1 MGRKLRLT
9 ESELYKVIKRIV
21 EQTEDEY
28 YRISPE
34 DYLDM
39 MQYASYNGNVF
50 RKMKKYGGK
59 PLYITG
65 DLDLSGL
72 PVKDIGPIG
81 YVDGRFDISRTK
93 VSDIGN
99 LKSKSHIWDSGSP
112 RERIREKQELL
123 GKQAEMD
130 SKREDDEWNFQNHD
144 EEGLKAMALLEYLE
158 GQGKVKVLDNDE
170 KEELKEL
177 TQQLE
182 ELNADYDDEDR
193 DGDPDE
199 NVEILN
205 KIEEVQERI
214 DDLTGD
220 VGDIY
225 DMYPTNYTHY
235 GLTQFE
241 VLVDGFKGEE
251 YTVGTEEE
259 MDAAA
264 LQYSKNYIDDV
275 GADGFNESF
284 IEDYL
289 DVDAIVNMAEEDYDY
304 QIRDYPDS
312 YFNDSDFELTY
323 EQEQR
328 IEQLESQIEDLEIE
342 RNELDTDREDYDELY
357 YDFENQIEALQEELD
372 SIEVETEPTDDM
384 IENKVAELVRDVRRD
399 PLDYLKNY
407 GLPIKEYIDKDALAQ
422 GLVDSDG
429 WGVMNGYDG
438 TYDSI
443 DIGGE
448 SYYVMRVN

>member
-1 MGRKLRLT
+1 
-9 ESELYKVIKRIV
+9 
-21 EQTEDEY
+21 
-28 YRISPE
+28 
-34 DYLDM
+34 
-39 MQYASYNGNVF
+39 
-50 RKMKKYGGK
+50 
-59 PLYITG
+59 
-65 DLDLSGL
+65 
-72 PVKDIGPIG
+72 
-81 YVDGRFDISRTK
+81 
-93 VSDIGN
+93 
-99 LKSKSHIWDSGSP
+99 
-112 RERIREKQELL
+112 
-123 GKQAEMD
+123 MD

-259 MDAAA
+259 MDRAA
-264 LQYSKNYIDDV
+264 LEYSKNYIDDV
-275 GADGFNESF
+275 GADGFSKSF

-289 DVDAIVNMAEEDYDY
+289 DEDAIVDFAREDYEY
-304 QIRDYPDS
+304 QVRDSPES
-312 YFNDSDFELTY
+312 YFNDDDFELTS
-323 EQEQR
+323 EQEER
-328 IEQLESQIEDLEIE
+328 IEQIESQIEDLEQQKL
-342 RNELDTDREDYDELY
+342 ELDSDDENY
-357 YDFENQIEALQEELD
+357 YDYEEDLDNQIESLQEELD
-372 SIEVETEPTDDM
+372 NIEVDTDPTEDM
-384 IENKVAELVRDVRRD
+384 IDNKVEELVRWVKRD
-399 PLDYLKNY
+399 PMQYLNDY
-407 GLPIKEYIDKDALAQ
+407 GMDVKEYIDEEALAQ

-429 WGVMNGYDG
+429 WGIMNSYDG

>member
-9 ESELYKVIKRIV
+9 ESELYKVIKKIG

-99 LKSKSHIWDSGSP
+99 LRSKSHIWDSGSP

-158 GQGKVKVLDNDE
+158 GQGKVKVLDNEE
-170 KEELKEL
+170 KEELKTL
-177 TQQLE
+177 TQRLE

-264 LQYSKNYIDDV
+264 LEYSKNYIDDV
-275 GADGFNESF
+275 GADGFSKSF

-289 DVDAIVNMAEEDYDY
+289 DEDAIVEFAREDYEY
-304 QIRDYPDS
+304 QVRDSPES
-312 YFNDSDFELTY
+312 YFNDDDFELTS

-328 IEQLESQIEDLEIE
+328 IEQIESQIEDLEQQKL
-342 RNELDTDREDYDELY
+342 ELDSDDENY
-357 YDFENQIEALQEELD
+357 YDYEEDLDNQIEALQEELD
-372 SIEVETEPTDDM
+372 NIEVDTDPTEDM
-384 IENKVAELVRDVRRD
+384 IDNKVDELVRWVKRD
-399 PLDYLKNY
+399 PMQYLNDY
-407 GLPIKEYIDKDALAQ
+407 GMDVKEYIDGDALAQ

-429 WGVMNGYDG
+429 WGIMNSYDG

>member
-9 ESELYKVIKRIV
+9 ESELYKVIKKIV

-65 DLDLSGL
+65 DLNLSGL

-81 YVDGRFDISRTK
+81 YVDGTLYIRDTNIS
-93 VSDIGN
+93 DLGN
-99 LKSKSHIWDSGSP
+99 LQVKNYISDSGTP
-112 RERIREKQELL
+112 RERIRDKQELDTKL
-123 GKQAEMD
+123 AQQESLRD
-130 SKREDDEWNFQNHD
+130 SDEWALEQGD
-144 EEGLKAMALLEYLE
+144 ETGEKAHALFDNLVNNGEIEPLSEEDIEKLTILRRKLQDLEQEYEGLD
-158 GQGKVKVLDNDE
+158 DNDE
-170 KEELKEL
+170 RAYELQETIDETQTEIEEL
-177 TQQLE
+177 E
-182 ELNADYDDEDR
+182 ES
-193 DGDPDE
+193 
-199 NVEILN
+199 NV
-205 KIEEVQERI
+205 
-214 DDLTGD
+214 D
-220 VGDIY
+220 VY
-225 DMYPTNYTHY
+225 MMYPHPRYTHY

-241 VLVDGFKGEE
+241 ILLPGFKNNE
-251 YTVGTEEE
+251 YSVGTEEE
-259 MDAAA
+259 MDEAA
-264 LQYSKNYIDDV
+264 LQYAKNYIDDV

-289 DVDAIVNMAEEDYDY
+289 DVDAIVSMAEDDYEY
-304 QIRDYPDS
+304 QVRDYPDS
-312 YFNDSDFELTY
+312 YFNDDDFELTE
-323 EQEQR
+323 EQEER
-328 IEQLESQIEDLEIE
+328 IAQLESQIEDLEQQKL
-342 RNELDTDREDYDELY
+342 ELDSDDENY
-357 YDFENQIEALQEELD
+357 YDYEEDLDNQIEALQEELD
-372 SIEVETEPTDDM
+372 SIEVDTEPTEDM

-407 GLPIKEYIDKDALAQ
+407 GLSIKEYIDEDALAQ

-438 TYDSI
+438 QYDSEEVNGI
-443 DIGGE
+443 T
-448 SYYVMRVN
+448 YYIMRIQ